1 MQKIILILLCWSTCS
16 GLFAQALVEA
26 DQMPYFPGCERYKEG
41 SDERRQCSNHGIIS
55 FISNY
60 LEYPESAKKEQIE
73 GTVYVSFVVEK
84 NGTVTQPKLLRD
96 IGNGCGEAALE
107 VLRKMPTWEPGIDG
121 GDKVAVQLN
130 LPVKF
135 SFTGEEGG
143 PEDPPYK
150 IHWGK
155 LKSNEVSRK
164 GLLANS
170 IEPIQ
175 VRDLYGNEIP
185 LGEVLFTYEKN
196 RTYLDAKSNG
206 RIDKNMMKVLKRSR
220 KGGVFAIV
228 ATIQKD
234 GEFVYVERALEVVE

>member
-1 MQKIILILLCWSTCS
+1 MQKIILILLCWTSLPN
-16 GLFAQALVEA
+16 LFAQALLEA
-26 DQMPYFPGCERYKEG
+26 DQMPYFPGCERYEEG
-41 SDERRQCSNHGIIS
+41 SAEKRKCSNHGVIS

-60 LEYPESAKKEQIE
+60 LEYPEAAKKEQVE
-73 GTVYVSFVVEK
+73 GTVYVSFVVEE
-84 NGTVTQPKLLRD
+84 NGAVSQPKLLRD
-96 IGNGCGEAALE
+96 IGSGCGEAALE
-107 VLRKMPTWEPGIDG
+107 VVQKMPTWEPGING
-121 GDKVAVQLN
+121 GEKVAVQLN

-135 SFTGEEGG
+135 SFTGEEGS

-155 LKSNEVSRK
+155 LKTNEVSRK
-164 GLLANS
+164 ELLANS
-170 IEPIQ
+170 GETIQ

-185 LGEVLFTYEKN
+185 LGELLFTYEKN
-196 RTYLDAKSNG
+196 RTFIDAKSNG
-206 RIDKNMMKVLKRSR
+206 RINKNMLKVLKRSR